1 MNEVSTDATLTLQK
15 GISNDMDN
23 STNEA
28 LNSDKGIIQ
37 VTENIKEQQHP
48 ILSKL
53 NQIEQVQPLL
63 KENTR
68 SLFNFEGLFDIGASG
83 IKVLS
88 GVDNSNTPKSS
99 SVSFKSSSENSSMI
113 NLRSTSLAEI
123 LLLLQKHISK
133 NMSKI
138 NEEQKRLLNRI
149 KYVDNLGLKSSQIVS
164 ITLNQSKLVSERLN
178 EAKQVK
184 EHAKKTRQYATSIF
198 ESLQKLEQFL
208 DPEDRVK
215 HPEFTKKWPALN
227 SLYERASNQHIQP
240 ALLTRTNSSFNQK
253 STIATTKT
261 TTTSTSTTNTISFE
275 ESTTLS
281 TLPTTSS
288 TSISTS
294 SSALLS
300 ASESLSAS
308 VHSDPLNNNNHQP
321 DIQSNQT
328 ESSFSSS
335 IVMDKL
341 RSLVGTKK
349 D

>member
-1 MNEVSTDATLTLQK
+1 MNEVSTNVTSTLQK
-15 GISNDMDN
+15 EISNNMDN
-23 STNEA
+23 STNESP
-28 LNSDKGIIQ
+28 NTDKGIIQ
-37 VTENIKEQQHP
+37 VTENIKEQHP

-63 KENTR
+63 KESTR
-68 SLFNFEGLFDIGASG
+68 SLFNFEGLFDIGTSG

-88 GVDNSNTPKSS
+88 GIDNSNTPKSS
-99 SVSFKSSSENSSMI
+99 SVSFKSNSENSSMI
-113 NLRSTSLAEI
+113 NLRTTSLAEI
-123 LLLLQKHISK
+123 LLLLQKHVSK

-138 NEEQKRLLNRI
+138 NEDQKRLLNRI
-149 KYVDNLGLKSSQIVS
+149 KYVDNLGLKSSQMVTV
-164 ITLNQSKLVSERLN
+164 TLNQSKLVSERLN

-184 EHAKKTRQYATSIF
+184 EYAKKTRQYATSIF

-208 DPEDRVK
+208 DPEDRVG
-215 HPEFTKKWPALN
+215 HPEFIKKWPALN
-227 SLYERASNQHIQP
+227 SLYEHASNQHIQP
-240 ALLTRTNSSFNQK
+240 VLLTRTNSSFNQK

-261 TTTSTSTTNTISFE
+261 TTTSTSTTTTNTISFD

-288 TSISTS
+288 TSTSTS

-300 ASESLSAS
+300 ASESFSAS
-308 VHSDPLNNNNHQP
+308 AHSDLLYNHHQP
-321 DIQSNQT
+321 TIQPSQT
-328 ESSFSSS
+328 EPSSSS

-341 RSLVGTKK
+341 RSLVGAKK